1 MTATALALRL
11 FLELLPRLLAPGET
25 IPAARALESLDG
37 IAVAAAAR
45 PLYAGADGVE
55 ATADLLTSIAY
66 RESRLDPRAVNPKG
80 GDSGLLQ
87 LRRLWWQG
95 LEREAVLNPATNA
108 RLALDA
114 LHELRRF
121 CGGPTELWLGAY
133 ASGACGRGLI
143 AARARCGPVGLCLRK

>member
-1 MTATALALRL
+1 MNAIAVRL
-11 FLELLPRLLAPGET
+11 FLELLPRLLDPTES
-25 IPAARALESLDG
+25 IPASRALECLDG
-37 IAVAAAAR
+37 IAQAAAAR
-45 PLYAGADGVE
+45 PLYDGVDGVE

-87 LRRLWWQG
+87 IRRLWWQG
-95 LEREAVLNPATNA
+95 LEREDVLDPATNA

-114 LHELRRF
+114 LHELRRM
-121 CGGPTELWLGAY
+121 CGGPTEVWLGAY
-133 ASGACGRGLI
+133 AAGQCGRGLS